1 LGGDNLRPDKKSG
14 DLPFAEFVI
23 IISLMMSLMALSI
36 DTMMPALSQIGVDLQ
51 IQNANDRQLII
62 SSIFLGLALG
72 QLFFGPLSDK
82 TGRKLAIYMG
92 FGIYIVGVL
101 LSIFSLNFTVM
112 LAGRLLQGIG
122 VSSPRSVTLAMVRDK
137 YEGRLMARVMSFA
150 MTVFILVPLIAPSL
164 GQVIMVVAGWR
175 FIFVAFVIIA
185 LIALVWFAQRMP
197 ETLPMEKRI
206 PFSLQKI
213 VTASIAIIKMP
224 VSLGNTI
231 AAGLVGGA
239 FLGYLNSAQQIF
251 QEQYALGN
259 LFPILFGIIAL
270 SLGLASFLNASLVMR
285 FGMRFLVNLA
295 LRVVLGLAVVAC
307 VISFAWGGIPPLWFF
322 MTYLM
327 TTFFCI
333 GILFGNLNALAM
345 SPLGHM
351 AGIGAAV
358 VGSLSTLIQMSL
370 GTLIGQRYNGT
381 VLPVIIGIGLL
392 IGLAILVERWSEK
405 KQQKL
410 EMQFNEIS

>member
-1 LGGDNLRPDKKSG
+1 
-14 DLPFAEFVI
+14 
-23 IISLMMSLMALSI
+23 
-36 DTMMPALSQIGVDLQ
+36 
-51 IQNANDRQLII
+51 
-62 SSIFLGLALG
+62 
-72 QLFFGPLSDK
+72 
-82 TGRKLAIYMG
+82 
-92 FGIYIVGVL
+92 
-101 LSIFSLNFTVM
+101 
-112 LAGRLLQGIG
+112 
-122 VSSPRSVTLAMVRDK
+122 
-137 YEGRLMARVMSFA
+137 MARVMSFA

-164 GQVIMVVAGWR
+164 GQVILMVAGWR

-185 LIALVWFAQRMP
+185 LVSLIWFALRMP

-213 VTASIAIIKMP
+213 VKASIAIIKMP

-295 LRVVLGLAVVAC
+295 LRVVLWLAVVAC
-307 VISFAWGGIPPLWFF
+307 VFSLAWGGIPPLWFF

-351 AGIGAAV
+351 AGIGAAI

-370 GTLIGQRYNGT
+370 GTLIGRQYNGT

-392 IGLAILVERWSEK
+392 IGLAILVERWSENK
-405 KQQKL
+405 RQKL
-410 EMQFNEIS
+410 EMQSVQIS

>member
-1 LGGDNLRPDKKSG
+1 
-14 DLPFAEFVI
+14 
-23 IISLMMSLMALSI
+23 MMSLMALSI

-122 VSSPRSVTLAMVRDK
+122 VSSPRSVTLAMVRDR

-185 LIALVWFAQRMP
+185 LIALVWFALRMP
-197 ETLPMEKRI
+197 ETLPIEKRI
-206 PFSLQKI
+206 PFSLKKI

-295 LRVVLGLAVVAC
+295 LRVVLGLAVIAC
-307 VISFAWGGIPPLWFF
+307 GLSFAWGGIPPLWFF

-392 IGLAILVERWSEK
+392 IGLAILVERWSENK
-405 KQQKL
+405 RQKL
-410 EMQFNEIS
+410 EMQSVQIS

>member
-1 LGGDNLRPDKKSG
+1 MEPGTKSG
-14 DLPFAEFVI
+14 ELPFVEFVI

-36 DTMMPALSQIGVDLQ
+36 DAMMPALSQIGIDLHV
-51 IQNANDRQLII
+51 QNANDRQLII

-82 TGRKLAIYMG
+82 TGRKPAIYIG

-101 LSIFSLNFTVM
+101 LSIFSVNFPVM

-122 VSSPRSVTLAMVRDK
+122 VSSPRSVTLAMVRDR

-164 GQVIMVVAGWR
+164 GQVILMVAGWR

-185 LIALVWFAQRMP
+185 LISLVWFALRMP
-197 ETLPMEKRI
+197 ETLPIEKRI
-206 PFSLQKI
+206 PFSLQQI
-213 VTASIAIIKMP
+213 MTASITIIKMP

-307 VISFAWGGIPPLWFF
+307 AISLAWGGIPPLWFF

-345 SPLGHM
+345 SPLGHI

-381 VLPVIIGIGLL
+381 VLPVIVGIGLL
-392 IGLAILVERWSEK
+392 IGFAILVESWSEK

-410 EMQFNEIS
+410 EMQSIEIS

>member
-307 VISFAWGGIPPLWFF
+307 GISFAWGGIPPLWFF

>member
-1 LGGDNLRPDKKSG
+1 MGGDNLGPDKKSG
-14 DLPFAEFVI
+14 ELPFAEFVI

-82 TGRKLAIYMG
+82 TGRKPAIYMG
-92 FGIYIVGVL
+92 FGIYIVGAL
-101 LSIFSLNFTVM
+101 LSIFSQNFPVM

-122 VSSPRSVTLAMVRDK
+122 VSSPRSVTLAMVRDR

-164 GQVIMVVAGWR
+164 GQVILLMAGWR

-185 LIALVWFAQRMP
+185 LISLVWFALKMP
-197 ETLPMEKRI
+197 ETLPIEKRI
-206 PFSLQKI
+206 PFSLKKI
-213 VTASIAIIKMP
+213 GNASIEIINNP

-251 QEQYALGN
+251 QEQYALGS

-285 FGMRFLVNLA
+285 FGMRFLVNRA
-295 LRVVLGLAVVAC
+295 LKVVLVLAVVAC
-307 VISFAWGGIPPLWFF
+307 ALSIAWGGIPPLWFF

-345 SPLGHM
+345 SPLGHI

-392 IGLAILVERWSEK
+392 IGLAILVEHWSEN
-405 KQQKL
+405 QRQKL
-410 EMQFNEIS
+410 EIQSIEIA

>member
-1 LGGDNLRPDKKSG
+1 LGPGKKSG
-14 DLPFAEFVI
+14 ELPFAEFVI

-101 LSIFSLNFTVM
+101 LSIFSQNFSVM

-122 VSSPRSVTLAMVRDK
+122 VSSPRSVTLAMVRDR

-164 GQVIMVVAGWR
+164 GQLILMVAGWR

-185 LIALVWFAQRMP
+185 LVSLVWFALRMP
-197 ETLPMEKRI
+197 ETLPIEKRI

-213 VTASIAIIKMP
+213 VKASITIIKMP

-307 VISFAWGGIPPLWFF
+307 IISLAWGGIPPLWFF

-351 AGIGAAV
+351 AGIGAAI

-370 GTLIGQRYNGT
+370 GTLIGRQYNGT

-410 EMQFNEIS
+410 KMQSVQIS

>member
-1 LGGDNLRPDKKSG
+1 
-14 DLPFAEFVI
+14 
-23 IISLMMSLMALSI
+23 
-36 DTMMPALSQIGVDLQ
+36 
-51 IQNANDRQLII
+51 
-62 SSIFLGLALG
+62 
-72 QLFFGPLSDK
+72 
-82 TGRKLAIYMG
+82 
-92 FGIYIVGVL
+92 
-101 LSIFSLNFTVM
+101 
-112 LAGRLLQGIG
+112 
-122 VSSPRSVTLAMVRDK
+122 
-137 YEGRLMARVMSFA
+137 MARVMSFA

-164 GQVIMVVAGWR
+164 GQVILMVAGWR

-185 LIALVWFAQRMP
+185 LISLVWFALRMP
-197 ETLPMEKRI
+197 ETLPIEKRI
-206 PFSLQKI
+206 PFSLQQI
-213 VTASIAIIKMP
+213 MTASITIIKMP

-307 VISFAWGGIPPLWFF
+307 AISLAWGGIPPLWFF

-345 SPLGHM
+345 SPLGHI

-381 VLPVIIGIGLL
+381 VLPVIVGIGLL
-392 IGLAILVERWSEK
+392 IGFAILVESWSEK

-410 EMQFNEIS
+410 EMQSIEIS